1 MIKIK
6 EAIIVE
12 GKYDIQKLNQIV
24 DTCIIETNGFRIFKD
39 KQKIELIKDLAYKNG
54 IIILTDSDSAGFII
68 RNYLKGTIPNEYIKH
83 AYIPEIKGKEKR
95 KNKYSKEGIL
105 GVEGIEKDIILDSLK
120 KANAT
125 FINNQDNIKSRDKIT
140 NIDLYELGLCG
151 RDNSKQY
158 RLSLL
163 KYLNLPKYLSTKSLL
178 SVLNAN
184 FDKESLINICKNI
197 EHEID

>member
-6 EAIIVE
+6 EAVIVE

-105 GVEGIEKDIILDSLK
+105 GVEGIEKDIILDSLR

-140 NIDLYELGLCG
+140 NVDLYELGLCG

-158 RLSLL
+158 RLRLL

-178 SVLNAN
+178 NVLDVNL
-184 FDKESLINICKNI
+184 DKESLINICKNI

>member
-6 EAIIVE
+6 EAVIVE

-105 GVEGIEKDIILDSLK
+105 GVEGIEKDIILDSLR

-140 NIDLYELGLCG
+140 NVDLYELGLCG

-158 RLSLL
+158 RLRLL

-178 SVLNAN
+178 SVLNVN
-184 FDKESLINICKNI
+184 LDKESLINICKNI